1 MKRLSRLSAIA
12 LGALLSTAA
21 VPALVV
27 SGAAIQAQAA
37 TLSGGFDVGPGGFQ
51 GNFNPLAA
59 TAGFTWLSIYY
70 EPLIT
75 YDEKLQ
81 KVVGARGQTGS
92 DDLHIQARRCQMA

>member
-12 LGALLSTAA
+12 LGAMLSTVA

-27 SGAAIQAQAA
+27 SGAATEAQAA

-70 EPLIT
+70 EPST
-75 YDEKLQ
+75 TNRWS
-81 KVVGARGQTGS
+81 AMT
-92 DDLHIQARRCQMA
+92 RRCRRWLAHWQAPTRSARIR

>member
-1 MKRLSRLSAIA
+1 M
-12 LGALLSTAA
+12 
-21 VPALVV
+21 
-27 SGAAIQAQAA
+27 
-37 TLSGGFDVGPGGFQ
+37 SGGFDVGPGGFQ

-81 KVVGARGQTGS
+81 KVVGALASAYEVSPDQMTYTFKLADAKWHDGKPFTAKDAKFTMGLRRMRKP
-92 DDLHIQARRCQMA
+92 ARCSLPD